1 LLVVGP
7 LGARS
12 RATVRITS
20 HPLSETTE
28 TSATFTWEVTLV
40 GAVPT
45 VLCKLDS
52 ADEETCSSPKT
63 YSGLALGSHRFVVR
77 VRDRAGRDL
86 GSDTYDWKI
95 VSPPPPTTTTTATTA
110 PTTTQTTPTPPKQ
123 PLPPLAHAI
132 VGTNGNDVLRGTSGP
147 DVIFGLGG
155 NDTIRGLGGD
165 DILVGGPGNDTLIG
179 GAGNDTLIGGPGK
192 DSFAGGP
199 GNDRIYA
206 VDGAADKRID
216 GGAGHNTAYYDP
228 SDRKVVVGL
237 HSFAKKFPVLSR
249 PIIFSRNGWIYG
261 MTAAGTSV
269 KPIPEMP
276 GPVNFWRA
284 DPVWSPDGTQI
295 AFVQATGPVQHM
307 ESYGGS
313 TSDIWVMNWDGSNAH
328 AITNT
333 PNTCEREPEWSPDG
347 TRIAYYA
354 VGCNNTNGPQRLEHK
369 ALDVN
374 ATPWLAEHTIGYT
387 GISWRAD
394 GAAIYAGWCTS
405 YGTYVQ
411 VDPWHTPPSSP
422 SPDWDESQKQTQVI
436 TGYCAGHP
444 TLSPVAPY
452 RQLYTWYTNGFYESQ
467 NQSLPPAPAQ
477 GLRLKTGSSKDGEL
491 LIGFGSTTANWSN
504 GINFNANWSGNGQ
517 HIVFSRGG
525 QIWTMSKD
533 GSKKKNLGVAGSD
546 PDWR

>member
-216 GGAGHNTAYYDP
+216 GGAGRNTAYYDP
-228 SDRKVVVGL
+228 SDKKVIAGL
-237 HSFAKKFPVLSR
+237 HSFAGTFPILSR

-276 GPVNFWRA
+276 GPVNFWRG
-284 DPVWSPDGTQI
+284 DPVWSPDGTKI
-295 AFVQATGPVQHM
+295 AFVQATGPVQHS
-307 ESYGGS
+307 ELGS
-313 TSDIWVMNWDGSNAH
+313 VPSDIWVMNWDGSNAH

-347 TRIAYYA
+347 TRIAYYSI
-354 VGCNNTNGPQRLEHK
+354 GCGNNSGEWLEHK

-374 ATPWLAEHTIGYT
+374 ATPWVAASSLGYT

-394 GAAIYAGWCTS
+394 GAYIYAGYCTFR
-405 YGTYVQ
+405 GAIDR
-411 VDPWHTPPSSP
+411 VDPW
-422 SPDWDESQKQTQVI
+422 SQAAELRTQELS
-436 TGYCAGHP
+436 GYCAGRPAVSP
-444 TLSPVAPY
+444 TQPY
-452 RQLYTWYTNGFYESQ
+452 ELLYTWFSSGYYESQ
-467 NQSLPPAPAQ
+467 GQPLPTAVSR
-477 GLRLKTGSSKDGEL
+477 GLRLKPDAAAASSPGS
-491 LIGFGSTTANWSN
+491 IIAGFGPFEGNWPN
-504 GINFNANWSGNGQ
+504 GMSFATSWSGDGH
-517 HIVFSRGG
+517 HIVYSRGG
-525 QIWTMSKD
+525 ELWTMNAD
-533 GSKKKNLGVAGSD
+533 GTKKKDLGVAGSD